1 MALFAYKH
9 PWTHCQS
16 KSMLK
21 LLTFSLPRR
30 GSLLSLLFLSS
41 SDSQVKPM
49 VKNPS
54 VNAGDIRDKS
64 SIPGLGRSPGGGH
77 GNPLQYSCLQTPTD
91 RGAWW
96 VRVHGVTRSQTQL
109 SMRAQLSKAPL
120 LTSFSSNVSS
130 TTPICS
136 NFCCI
141 SELNWPERADC
152 RRLNEKFPVKYFVL
166 HQFWGANPKVIS
178 QRTLRW
184 LEGAY
189 LT

>member
-1 MALFAYKH
+1 MNSSTPVHPLFCEKIIFIGIFLISSTSKLSIPVNKYMALFAYKH

-49 VKNPS
+49 VKNPP

-77 GNPLQYSCLQTPTD
+77 GNPLQNPTD
-91 RGAWW
+91 KGAWW
-96 VRVHGVTRSQTQL
+96 VTVHRVAKSRTQL
-109 SMRAQLSKAPL
+109 LHLSIACIAQL
-120 LTSFSSNVSS
+120 
-130 TTPICS
+130 CS
-136 NFCCI
+136 LQCY
-141 SELNWPERADC
+141 
-152 RRLNEKFPVKYFVL
+152 V
-166 HQFWGANPKVIS
+166 
-178 QRTLRW
+178 
-184 LEGAY
+184 
-189 LT
+189 

>member
-49 VKNPS
+49 VKNPP

-77 GNPLQYSCLQTPTD
+77 GNPLQGFGGKEGWGLSLANDQGCSSHAC
-91 RGAWW
+91 RAWAT
-96 VRVHGVTRSQTQL
+96 V
-109 SMRAQLSKAPL
+109 
-120 LTSFSSNVSS
+120 SF
-130 TTPICS
+130 
-136 NFCCI
+136 
-141 SELNWPERADC
+141 L
-152 RRLNEKFPVKYFVL
+152 
-166 HQFWGANPKVIS
+166 G
-178 QRTLRW
+178 TL
-184 LEGAY
+184 LEGIFLEHMSSASQW
-189 LT
+189 